1 MEKVLKIKSNLDK
14 LNSAFIESWES
25 LENNVSNVIDNYLNE
40 IGVDEK
46 IPGGGLKQFM
56 GMMNQIMAI
65 FKAYLDSEKDI
76 V

>member
-14 LNSAFIESWES
+14 LNSQALDDWNG
-25 LENNVSNVIDNYLNE
+25 LEDNIFDILT
-40 IGVDEK
+40 D
-46 IPGGGLKQFM
+46 QFLQYDDRN
-56 GMMNQIMAI
+56 GTFCKLVGRKIMAI